1 MNYEVWEKLNKNNRL
16 IEIFFTSQTKLKKFL
31 KKALLFERIKT
42 FFKAKK
48 KSIFGKDLTLAC

>member
-16 IEIFFTSQTKLKKFL
+16 IEIFL

-48 KSIFGKDLTLAC
+48 KYSR